1 MQTLYVIF
9 NGKLIPEN
17 EAKLSITDL
26 AIVRG
31 YGIFDFFKTVNG
43 IPIFLEDN
51 LDRFYQSAN
60 LMDLPVNYSREE
72 LKTQITSLMKA
83 NMIPDSG
90 IKILLTGGYSSD
102 GYSIAEPNLIISQQ
116 ALKRNLAM
124 ESKGLKLLPFNYHRP
139 FSLVKSIDYVM
150 GIQALKVAKSQGADD
165 VVYIQNGLISECP
178 RANFFLISQDGKLLT
193 AGDDVL
199 QGITRKKII
208 ELAKTIMDVEVRH
221 IDIEDI
227 ASASEAFISST
238 TKNITPVT
246 ALLGYKEFSTE
257 AGPLTKRLQ
266 ELLQELVYNH

>member
-150 GIQALKVAKSQGADD
+150 GIQALKVAKSKGADD

-221 IDIEDI
+221 IAIEDI

>member
-1 MQTLYVIF
+1 MQMGYVIF

-26 AIVRG
+26 ALVRG

-43 IPIFLEDN
+43 IPVFLEDN
-51 LDRFYQSAN
+51 LDRFYQSAE
-60 LMDLPVNYSREE
+60 LVDLPVNHSRDE
-72 LKTQITSLMKA
+72 LKAQIKSLMEA

-90 IKILLTGGYSSD
+90 IKILLTGGYSND
-102 GYSIAEPNLIISQQ
+102 GYSIGEPNLIISQQ
-116 ALKRNLAM
+116 ALKRNLVL
-124 ESKGLKLLPFNYHRP
+124 ESKGLKLLPFHYHRP

-150 GIQALKVAKSQGADD
+150 GIQALKAAKSQGADD

-193 AGDDVL
+193 AGEDVL

-208 ELAKTIMDVEVRH
+208 ELAKTIMMVEVRN
-221 IDIEDI
+221 ISIEDI

-246 ALLGYKEFSTE
+246 ALLGYKEFSPA

-266 ELLQELVYNH
+266 EMLQELVYGH